1 MARFTKTISIGN
13 ELELKGLQPGQWVR
27 YTGGI
32 SGQYLGQTKA
42 GTYVI
47 RWGEFSKRNA
57 MHNKLQRSFA
67 LRYGSK

>member
-1 MARFTKTISIGN
+1 MARFAKTVTIRT

-47 RWGEFSKRNA
+47 RWGDFSKQNAIRNG
-57 MHNKLQRSFA
+57 LQRGFA